1 MSRAAWQL
9 LSNEHVNRHWMSDP
23 HAGAIRAGDAQAISL
38 AQGLLLF
45 ALVTVLG
52 NELGS
57 VVRYPEAG
65 AAVLFPPYAFLTA
78 ALVVSERRHWI
89 WYVLIAAVAHFATN
103 WPQWSLTWVMVAD
116 AANLSRA
123 LIAAILLRWIFG
135 GPPRLES
142 IRSLALFI
150 GVAAIIA
157 PAVAATI
164 GASNVLLHGT
174 SQPYVLT
181 WSAWYMSNALTGL
194 TLLPALILAID
205 SRTRLSRRYWTRQH
219 AAEVIVLTLALIAS
233 AIVPHFWATAG
244 SWPPGLLFY
253 APLPALLWSAI
264 RFGPTGATASLTLV
278 AFGAIWG
285 SAYHAGPFASA
296 SPDERVFMLQLFVLL
311 TAIPVLC
318 VAVTSSA
325 RDAVVQLHRAL
336 LASLHDHIAI
346 LDGRGVVLEVND
358 SWRRFAASDDVASYK
373 RVLVGDDYLDAL
385 RRAAEH
391 GDQGALRVLPGVT
404 DVLNR
409 VRDRFEVEYDLDRS
423 GHQERYQLS
432 VEALE
437 RADGGV
443 ILRRTDLT
451 ARRQAQLEVEE
462 QRRVVSHLAR
472 VAVLGQLS
480 GALAH
485 ELNQPLT
492 AIASNAEAAL
502 LLLRQRPRDLLE
514 IEAILRDIAADDQR
528 AAQVIRRLR
537 ALLKRGET
545 RLQSTDTNE
554 LVGDVLE
561 LARMEMITRGVTATT
576 QVGPNVPPVLGDRV
590 QLQQV
595 LLNLILNACEAMAT
609 TPPAERRLEL
619 IVNADSLNNVRFSVR
634 DRGTGIA
641 PALMERLFEPF
652 VTTKAEGL
660 GLGLSMSRTII
671 AAHGGRM
678 WAENNPDRGV
688 TMHFLLSASVADESL
703 ELVPDYADKLLE
715 MSVHDAIASTHSL
728 AAQPVTMSSE

>member
-1 MSRAAWQL
+1 ML
-9 LSNEHVNRHWMSDP
+9 LN
-23 HAGAIRAGDAQAISL
+23 
-38 AQGLLLF
+38 
-45 ALVTVLG
+45 
-52 NELGS
+52 
-57 VVRYPEAG
+57 
-65 AAVLFPPYAFLTA
+65 
-78 ALVVSERRHWI
+78 
-89 WYVLIAAVAHFATN
+89 
-103 WPQWSLTWVMVAD
+103 
-116 AANLSRA
+116 
-123 LIAAILLRWIFG
+123 
-135 GPPRLES
+135 
-142 IRSLALFI
+142 
-150 GVAAIIA
+150 
-157 PAVAATI
+157 
-164 GASNVLLHGT
+164 GT
-174 SQPYVLT
+174 GQPYVRT
-181 WSAWYMSNALTGL
+181 WYAWFMSNALTGL

-205 SRTRLSRRYWTRQH
+205 GRTRLNRRHWSRH
-219 AAEVIVLTLALIAS
+219 HMAEAIVLTVALFAS
-233 AIVPHFWATAG
+233 AMVPHFWAKGG

-264 RFGPTGATASLTLV
+264 RFGPTGATASLALV
-278 AFGAIWG
+278 TFGEIWG
-285 SAYHAGPFASA
+285 SAYHVGPFASV

-318 VAVTSSA
+318 IAVASDA
-325 RDAVVQLHRAL
+325 RHAVVQLHRAL

-346 LDGRGVVLEVND
+346 LDDRGVVLEVND
-358 SWRRFAASDDVASYK
+358 AWRRFAQSDDVASYK
-373 RVLVGDDYLDAL
+373 RVLVGDGYLDAL
-385 RRAAEH
+385 RSAAEQ
-391 GDQGALRVLPGVT
+391 GDTGAARVLPGVT

-409 VRDRFEVEYDLDRS
+409 VRDRFEVEYDLDRP
-423 GHQERYQLS
+423 GRQERYQLS

-492 AIASNAEAAL
+492 SIASNAEAAL
-502 LLLRQRPRDLLE
+502 LLLRQRPRDLSE
-514 IEAILRDIAADDQR
+514 IDAILLDIAADDQR
-528 AAQVIRRLR
+528 AVQVIRRLR

-545 RLQSTDTNE
+545 RLQSTDTND
-554 LVGDVLE
+554 VVRDVLE

-576 QVGPNVPPVLGDRV
+576 KVEPDVPPVLGDRV

-609 TPPAERRLEL
+609 MPPSERRIEL
-619 IVNADSLNNVRFSVR
+619 VVNADVLNNVRFSVR

-678 WAENNPDRGV
+678 WAENNADRGV
-688 TMHFLLSASVADESL
+688 TVHFLLSSSVADESL
-703 ELVPDYADKLLE
+703 ELVPDSADTRIGTSISDDLPPSL
-715 MSVHDAIASTHSL
+715 SL
-728 AAQPVTMSSE
+728 AGQPVTMSTK